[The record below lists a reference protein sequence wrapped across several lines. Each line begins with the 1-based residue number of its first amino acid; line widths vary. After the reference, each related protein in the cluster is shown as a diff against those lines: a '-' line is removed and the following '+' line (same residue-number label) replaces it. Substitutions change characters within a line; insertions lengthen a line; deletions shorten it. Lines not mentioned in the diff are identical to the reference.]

1 MKRSIRKQLFVLVLT
16 FLLAFGMTTP
26 AAAQSLVTGDSVPA
40 GTVLDHDAI
49 LIGQN
54 VIIDGTVNGN
64 VFILGNQVT
73 INGTVDGS
81 VILIGQNAEI
91 AGMVSGGVYGTA
103 LTFDLGPGASIGRDL
118 YVVTVSLTSGIQSLI
133 GRDLYAIGLDSGLNG
148 KVGRDLHTAIGP
160 IQLYNG
166 LMTMLGYNDL
176 TIKLHFEA
184 PQPAPVPT
192 SSPTGVQ
199 PSHIKLARMQVTTPA
214 AEPGFDWGNWAII
227 LLRNWAVLFVFGFLA
242 LWLLHKPLDL
252 SAKTLAGHPWQ
263 ALGNG
268 FLALA
273 TILLLIAA
281 GLLLSVLVF
290 VIGLGLNFIG
300 LWQLSLAL
308 WVVAYAC
315 LALALAAAWFFMA
328 YGTKIVVLYL
338 VATWLPQRIFH
349 RSDFWLNLLV
359 LLADT
364 IVYALLRS
372 IPVAGWVIN
381 VLVTAAGFG
390 AAWMAFRAGL
400 RKPMGLPAAVPGEMT
415 GGLPSPAT
423 KVKKRPAKAQ

>member
-1 MKRSIRKQLFVLVLT
+1 MKRSIRKQLLVLVLT
-16 FLLAFGMTTP
+16 FLLAFGFSTP
-26 AAAQSLVTGDSVPA
+26 AAAQSLVTGDTVPA

-54 VIIDGTVNGN
+54 VVIDGTVNGN

-91 AGMVSGGVYGTA
+91 AGQVSGGVYGTA
-103 LTFDLGPGASIGRDL
+103 LTFDVGPGASIGRDL
-118 YVVTVSLTSGIQSLI
+118 YVVTVSMTSGIQSLI

-166 LMTMLGYNDL
+166 LMTMLGYDDL
-176 TIKLHFEA
+176 TIKLHFET
-184 PQPAPVPT
+184 PPPAPIPT

-199 PSHIKLARMQVTTPA
+199 PSHIKLARMQIMAPA
-214 AEPGFDWGNWAII
+214 VDSGFDWGNWAIN
-227 LLRNWAVLFVFGFLA
+227 LFRKWAVLFFFGFLA

-252 SAKTLAGHPWQ
+252 SAKKLAEHPWQ

-273 TILLLIAA
+273 TVLLLIAA

-308 WVVAYAC
+308 WVVAYAF
-315 LALALAAAWFFMA
+315 LALAFAVAWFFIA

-338 VATWLPQRIFH
+338 VATWLPEIIFH
-349 RSDFWLNLLV
+349 RRDLWLNLLA
-359 LLADT
+359 LLAGT
-364 IVYALLRS
+364 IVYALIRS
-372 IPVAGWVIN
+372 IPVAGWVID
-381 VLVTAAGFG
+381 VLITAAGFG
-390 AAWMAFRAGL
+390 ATWMAYRAEL
-400 RKPMGLPAAVPGEMT
+400 HKPKD
-415 GGLPSPAT
+415 LPSVVQGETIERVPSPGT
-423 KVKKRPAKAQ
+423 KPKKRTAKTI